1 MRKNP
6 MRHLRRLRLPIIGG
20 KNPQPSEKIYID
32 NYIIYE
38 LFFRED
44 HPEYFTEEE
53 RTFKAIVEYARVQR
67 ERDEELLELEQN
79 ARG

>member
-1 MRKNP
+1 MELAAK
-6 MRHLRRLRLPIIGG
+6 RRLSTPPVDSKEPGSMAL
-20 KNPQPSEKIYID
+20 D

-53 RTFKAIVEYARVQR
+53 RTFEEIVEAARKQR
-67 ERDEELLELEQN
+67 EADE
-79 ARG
+79 R